1 MKGAH
6 ALMRTLVGAGVD
18 VCFANPGTSE
28 MHFVAALDDVPEM
41 RAILG
46 LFEGVVTGAADGYG
60 RMAGRPAAT
69 LLHLG
74 PGLGNGIANLH
85 NARRARTPLVNV
97 IGDHAIG
104 HRQYDAPLQ
113 SDIESLAR
121 PVSAWYRSSAD
132 VASLAGDTA
141 TAVAAAAGAPSG
153 VATLVVPADLS
164 WTDGAEV
171 AAPVAPAA
179 RAPVPVDTVERVAKL
194 VSGGEPTVIL
204 LGGTAVRAR
213 GLEAASRVA
222 RSCGA
227 KLMAETFPPVLERGV
242 GLPPVERLAYL
253 GEMVAE
259 QLRGIRHLVLVDA
272 AAPVSFFAYP
282 GKPGSLVPDGCDVHV
297 LATPADDAPGA
308 LEALADTVGAP
319 ADGAGHQEPARPER
333 PTGALNPMTAAA
345 AIGALL
351 PEGAV
356 VSDEANTA
364 SLFLPGATAGA
375 PRHDWLCLTGGAIGQ
390 GMPVATGAAVA
401 CPGRRV
407 LSLEADGSAMYTLQ
421 SLWTQAREGL
431 DVTTV
436 IFNNGSY
443 AILELELSR
452 VGAEASG
459 PLAQAMLEL
468 DPPALDFVALARGM
482 GVPATRATTAE
493 EFTDQLERSLATPGP
508 TLVEAM
514 VGRGLGI

>member
-60 RMAGRPAAT
+60 RMAGQPAAT

-85 NARRARTPLVNV
+85 NARRARTPVVNV
-97 IGDHAIG
+97 IGDHAID
-104 HRQYDAPLQ
+104 HRRYDAPLQ

-121 PVSAWYRSSAD
+121 PVSCWYRSTAD
-132 VASLAGDTA
+132 LASLPGDTA
-141 TAVAAAAGAPSG
+141 AAVAAARSAPAG

-164 WTDGAEV
+164 WSDGAK
-171 AAPVAPAA
+171 VAPPVSP
-179 RAPVPVDTVERVAKL
+179 RAPTAVPADAVELVAMAL
-194 VSGGEPTVIL
+194 AGGEPCVLL
-204 LGGTAVRAR
+204 LGGTATRER
-213 GLEAASRVA
+213 GLVAGARVA
-222 RSCGA
+222 RATGCR
-227 KLMAETFPPVLERGV
+227 LMAETFPAVLERGV
-242 GLPPVERLAYL
+242 GVPPVERLAYL

-259 QLRGIRHLVLVDA
+259 QLRGVRHLVLADA
-272 AAPVSFFAYP
+272 ATPVSFFAYP
-282 GKPGSLVPDGCDVHV
+282 GRPGLLVPDGCTVHA
-297 LATPADDAPGA
+297 LAAPGDDAPGA
-308 LEALADTVGAP
+308 LEALADTVGA
-319 ADGAGHQEPARPER
+319 AHEGFARQEPARPER
-333 PTGALNPMTAAA
+333 PTGALNPASAAA

-351 PEGAV
+351 PEDAV
-356 VSDEANTA
+356 VSDESNTA
-364 SLFLPGATAGA
+364 GIFLPGATAGA
-375 PRHDWLCLTGGAIGQ
+375 PRHDWLSLTGGAIGQ
-390 GMPVATGAAVA
+390 GMPVAIGAAVA

-421 SLWTQAREGL
+421 SLWTEAREGL

-436 IFNNGSY
+436 IFNNGYY

-452 VGAEASG
+452 VGAGGAG
-459 PLAQAMLEL
+459 PRAQAMLEL
-468 DPPALDFVALARGM
+468 DNPSLDFVALARGM
-482 GVPATRATTAE
+482 GVDASRATTAE
-493 EFTDQLERSLATPGP
+493 EFTEQLERALATPGP
-508 TLVEAM
+508 SLVEAM
-514 VGRGLGI
+514 VGRGLGL

>member
-18 VCFANPGTSE
+18 VCFTNPGTSE

-41 RAILG
+41 RAVLG

-85 NARRARTPLVNV
+85 NARRARTPVVNV
-97 IGDHAIG
+97 VGDHAIG
-104 HRQYDAPLQ
+104 HRRYDAPLQ

-121 PVSAWYRSSAD
+121 PVSRWYRSSED
-132 VASLAGDTA
+132 LASLPGDTA
-141 TAVAAAAGAPSG
+141 DAVAAASSAPAG

-164 WTDGAEV
+164 WTDGARVGSPVPPV
-171 AAPVAPAA
+171 AAAA
-179 RAPVPVDTVERVAKL
+179 VTADAVELAAKAL
-194 VSGGEPTVIL
+194 AGGEPAVL
-204 LGGTAVRAR
+204 LVGGSVTRER
-213 GLEAASRVA
+213 GLTAAGRVA
-222 RSCGA
+222 AATGA
-227 KLMAETFPPVLERGV
+227 RLLAETFPAVLERGAGV
-242 GLPPVERLAYL
+242 PPVERLAYL
-253 GEMVAE
+253 GEMVAD
-259 QLRGIRHLVLVDA
+259 QLRGVRHLVLAD
-272 AAPVSFFAYP
+272 APVPASFFAYP
-282 GKPGSLVPDGCDVHV
+282 GQPGLLVPDGCSIHV
-297 LATPADDAPGA
+297 LAAPGDDAVGA
-308 LEALADTVGAP
+308 LEALADVVGAP
-319 ADGAGHQEPARPER
+319 ADGYARQGADRPER
-333 PTGALNPMTAAA
+333 PTGALNPISAAA

-356 VSDEANTA
+356 VSDESNTA
-364 SLFLPGATAGA
+364 GIFLPGATAGA
-375 PRHDWLCLTGGAIGQ
+375 PRHHWLCLTGGAIGQ

-436 IFNNGSY
+436 VFNNGSY

-452 VGAEASG
+452 VGAKAAG
-459 PLAQAMLEL
+459 PLAQAMLDL
-468 DPPALDFVALARGM
+468 GDPSLDFVSLARGM
-482 GVPATRATTAE
+482 GVEATRATTAE
-493 EFTDQLERSLATPGP
+493 EFTDQLERALATPGP
-508 TLVEAM
+508 SVVEAM
-514 VGRGLGI
+514 VGRGLGL